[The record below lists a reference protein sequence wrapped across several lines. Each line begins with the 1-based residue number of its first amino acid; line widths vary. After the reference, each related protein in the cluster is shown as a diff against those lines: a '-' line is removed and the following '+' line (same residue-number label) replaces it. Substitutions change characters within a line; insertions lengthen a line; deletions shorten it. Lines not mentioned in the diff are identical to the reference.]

1 MIIIKLITITIS
13 LIAGIGTQSCLP
25 LTSKNFY
32 GDQRSWMKGDATC
45 FEISISNL
53 KEIIVHTLTSVVGF
67 TFILLDGQNKSYLE
81 NCDIDIVHIFKQ
93 QNDAQLLTVCIC

>member
-53 KEIIVHTLTSVVGF
+53 KEIIVHKK
-67 TFILLDGQNKSYLE
+67 IPN
-81 NCDIDIVHIFKQ
+81 IRIVQKLI
-93 QNDAQLLTVCIC
+93 